1 MLENFTNV
9 IERVRTL
16 QGDRAN
22 FEFGRMLGMTPQT
35 VDLYMRGKRK
45 PSVEFIFNVCSCFR
59 VSADWLLGLSPTNVI
74 APQSGLTVRIKALK
88 ADADRAAVSINN
100 LIGTI
105 SKLQEAVK

>member
-9 IERVRTL
+9 IERVRML

-45 PSVEFIFNVCSCFR
+45 PSVEFVVNVCLCFK

-74 APQSGLTVRIKALK
+74 SQQSGLTVRIKALK

>member
-45 PSVEFIFNVCSCFR
+45 PSVEFIFKVCSCFQ

-74 APQSGLTVRIKALK
+74 SPQSGLTVRIKALK

>member
-1 MLENFTNV
+1 MLENFTDV
-9 IERVRTL
+9 IERVRML

-45 PSVEFIFNVCSCFR
+45 PSVEFIINVCACFR

-74 APQSGLTVRIKALK
+74 SSQSGLTARIKALK
-88 ADADRAAVSINN
+88 VDADRAAVSINN

>member
-9 IERVRTL
+9 IERVRML
-16 QGDRAN
+16 QGDRPN
-22 FEFGRMLGMTPQT
+22 FEFGRILGMTPQT

-45 PSVEFIFNVCSCFR
+45 PSVEFVVNVCSCFK

-74 APQSGLTVRIKALK
+74 SQQSGLTVRIKALK
-88 ADADRAAVSINN
+88 ADADRAATSINN

-105 SKLQEAVK
+105 SKLQETVK

>member
-9 IERVRTL
+9 IERVRML

-45 PSVEFIFNVCSCFR
+45 PSVEFVVNVCSCFK

-74 APQSGLTVRIKALK
+74 SQQSGLTVRIKALK

>member
-1 MLENFTNV
+1 MLDKFTDV
-9 IERVRTL
+9 IERIRML
-16 QGDRAN
+16 QGERAN

-35 VDLYMRGKRK
+35 VDLYMRGARK
-45 PSVEFIFNVCSCFR
+45 PSVEFILNVCSCFH

-74 APQSGLTVRIKALK
+74 SPQSGLTVRIKALK
-88 ADADRAAVSINN
+88 ADADRAATSINN